1 MNKFKFATSS
11 AIALVGL
18 GLATPLPVLA
28 ETKPNVVS
36 VDDLQ
41 TKIDNLKETISKLE
55 SSIKEENRKLEAT
68 NLQISKS
75 KTLLD
80 EYKKQ
85 YEENKDVNETAITYK
100 KYDVEKLKEK
110 LATAKENKAQAQKA
124 LDEATKE
131 KTILADKIAE
141 TEKENQDKISEI
153 KNLVTKENSTISK
166 LDTLKTTKVPRPKL
180 PTTYGIYEL
189 NEVGGKAKEQTGETL
204 ANTVENN
211 KNYSIPQYVKQGEN
225 ETVDITNL
233 TDSQSK
239 ELNEFTA
246 KVINDIRE
254 QLGYT
259 PVSVTSRSIKSGKQ
273 VADNYQKDNYLVNK
287 DNFGKDIN
295 ATTLP
300 VDGEHSP
307 VVSSVV
313 NSRTTLG
320 TKVSSMDNIKEDIY
334 NAIMSIV
341 FNSNSSTPT
350 SRVYSLLDNPNSL
363 GIGYS
368 YFPEEGVTQ
377 IHFTFSSSD
386 ETDPLN
392 QDSGNYQTLYEQ
404 ENPEALNVYNTELAP
419 TQEKLQKDRT
429 DYQTNLDN
437 LDTYNRQLKELEND
451 YDNSEIVKTRKSD
464 LQKATEEVTNTK
476 TELANTKT
484 ELENMIN
491 AYKFNQEYETKV
503 AEENKKL
510 DEFTKYKEDSEHNL
524 EAFNRELDETKAELA
539 KLENNSTPTDDK
551 GTTPNKG
558 NNSSTTTPVDTNTKD
573 SDEQPSKEDN
583 TPQKE
588 STKGDDKGSTD
599 TSDEKDNPST
609 TTPVDTNTKDSDE
622 QPTKGNDT
630 PQKEPTRGNDT
641 TTPTQ
646 EDNNKSAEVET
657 TTEET
662 TRNSETKA
670 TDTNSQ
676 ENSPVEDSKA
686 DNSTNTFTEDN
697 KPIEVKYNT
706 KSQNEY
712 DSNKELPKASISNLI
727 SLSLGMSIL
736 GGTSLKG
743 KKRNSK

>member
-28 ETKPNVVS
+28 ETKPNVVT

-55 SSIKEENRKLEAT
+55 ASIKEENRKLEST

-75 KTLLD
+75 KALLD

-85 YEENKDVNETAITYK
+85 YEENKEVNETAITYK

-131 KTILADKIAE
+131 KTILANKIAE

-153 KNLVTKENSTISK
+153 KDLVTKENSTISK

-189 NEVGGKAKEQTGETL
+189 NEVGGKAKKQTGDTL

-225 ETVDITNL
+225 EVVDITNL

-246 KVINDIRE
+246 KIINDIRE
-254 QLGYT
+254 QLGYA

-287 DNFGKDIN
+287 DNFGDDIN
-295 ATTLP
+295 AMTLP
-300 VDGEHSP
+300 VDGEHTP
-307 VVSSVV
+307 IVSSVE
-313 NSRTTLG
+313 NSRTNLG

-334 NAIMSIV
+334 NAVMSIV
-341 FNSNSSTPT
+341 FNSNSSSPT

-386 ETDPLN
+386 ESDPLN
-392 QDSGNYQTLYEQ
+392 QDQSNYQTLYEQ
-404 ENPEALNVYNTELAP
+404 ENSEALNVYNTELAP
-419 TQEKLQKDRT
+419 TQEKLRKDRT

-451 YDNSEIVKTRKSD
+451 YENSEIVQTRKAD
-464 LQKATEEVTNTK
+464 LQKATEEVTNTE
-476 TELANTKT
+476 TELANTKA

-510 DEFTKYKEDSEHNL
+510 DEFTKDKNDSEHNL
-524 EAFNRELDETKAELA
+524 EAFNIELKETKEELA
-539 KLENNSTPTDDK
+539 KLENSSTPTKDDNKGTEPTKGDK
-551 GTTPNKG
+551 GTTDTPKG
-558 NNSSTTTPVDTNTKD
+558 NDNSSKTSPEEKPSQGEDVPTPTPNE
-573 SDEQPSKEDN
+573 EQPSKENNN

-588 STKGDDKGSTD
+588 S
-599 TSDEKDNPST
+599 P
-609 TTPVDTNTKDSDE
+609 
-622 QPTKGNDT
+622 KGNDT
-630 PQKEPTRGNDT
+630 PTPSLDEPS
-641 TTPTQ
+641 
-646 EDNNKSAEVET
+646 K
-657 TTEET
+657 EET
-662 TRNSETKA
+662 TVNYENKT
-670 TDTNSQ
+670 TDTDST

-686 DNSTNTFTEDN
+686 DNSTTNTSTEDN

-706 KSQNEY
+706 EAKKEDNG
-712 DSNKELPKASISNLI
+712 NKELPKASISNLI

>member
-28 ETKPNVVS
+28 ETKPNVVN

-75 KTLLD
+75 KALLE

-100 KYDVEKLKEK
+100 KYDVEQLKEK
-110 LATAKENKAQAQKA
+110 LATAKENKVQAQKA

-131 KTILADKIAE
+131 KTVLANKIAE

-153 KNLVTKENSTISK
+153 KDLVTKENSTISK

-211 KNYSIPQYVKQGEN
+211 KNYSIPQYVKQGED
-225 ETVDITNL
+225 EKVDITNF
-233 TDSQSK
+233 TDSQCK

-313 NSRTTLG
+313 NSRTNLG
-320 TKVSSMDNIKEDIY
+320 TKESSMDNVKEDIY
-334 NAIMSIV
+334 NAVMSIV
-341 FNSNSSTPT
+341 FNSNSSSPT

-404 ENPEALNVYNTELAP
+404 ETPEALNVYNTELAP

-437 LDTYNRQLKELEND
+437 LDTYNRQLKELEDD
-451 YDNSEIVKTRKSD
+451 YENSEIVKTRKSD
-464 LQKATEEVTNTK
+464 LQKATEEVTNTE

-539 KLENNSTPTDDK
+539 KLENNSTPTKGDNK

-558 NNSSTTTPVDTNTKD
+558 NDSSTTTPVDTNTKD
-573 SDEQPSKEDN
+573 SDEQPSKGNDS
-583 TPQKE
+583 PQKE
-588 STKGDDKGSTD
+588 SST
-599 TSDEKDNPST
+599 PI
-609 TTPVDTNTKDSDE
+609 
-622 QPTKGNDT
+622 
-630 PQKEPTRGNDT
+630 
-641 TTPTQ
+641 Q
-646 EDNNKSAEVET
+646 EDNKSAEAET
-657 TTEET
+657 TTDET

-676 ENSPVEDSKA
+676 ENSPVEDSKV
-686 DNSTNTFTEDN
+686 DNTSTEDN

-706 KSQNEY
+706 EVKKEDN
-712 DSNKELPKASISNLI
+712 SNKELPKASISNLI

>member
-1 MNKFKFATSS
+1 
-11 AIALVGL
+11 
-18 GLATPLPVLA
+18 
-28 ETKPNVVS
+28 
-36 VDDLQ
+36 
-41 TKIDNLKETISKLE
+41 
-55 SSIKEENRKLEAT
+55 
-68 NLQISKS
+68 
-75 KTLLD
+75 
-80 EYKKQ
+80 
-85 YEENKDVNETAITYK
+85 
-100 KYDVEKLKEK
+100 
-110 LATAKENKAQAQKA
+110 
-124 LDEATKE
+124 
-131 KTILADKIAE
+131 
-141 TEKENQDKISEI
+141 
-153 KNLVTKENSTISK
+153 
-166 LDTLKTTKVPRPKL
+166 
-180 PTTYGIYEL
+180 
-189 NEVGGKAKEQTGETL
+189 
-204 ANTVENN
+204 
-211 KNYSIPQYVKQGEN
+211 
-225 ETVDITNL
+225 
-233 TDSQSK
+233 
-239 ELNEFTA
+239 
-246 KVINDIRE
+246 
-254 QLGYT
+254 
-259 PVSVTSRSIKSGKQ
+259 
-273 VADNYQKDNYLVNK
+273 
-287 DNFGKDIN
+287 
-295 ATTLP
+295 
-300 VDGEHSP
+300 
-307 VVSSVV
+307 
-313 NSRTTLG
+313 
-320 TKVSSMDNIKEDIY
+320 MDNVKEDIY
-334 NAIMSIV
+334 NAVMSIV

-377 IHFTFSSSD
+377 IHFTFSTSD

-404 ENPEALNVYNTELAP
+404 ENSEALNVYNTELAP

-464 LQKATEEVTNTK
+464 LQKATEEVINTE

-539 KLENNSTPTDDK
+539 KLENNSTPTEDK

-573 SDEQPSKEDN
+573 SDEQPAKEN
-583 TPQKE
+583 
-588 STKGDDKGSTD
+588 
-599 TSDEKDNPST
+599 N
-609 TTPVDTNTKDSDE
+609 
-622 QPTKGNDT
+622 T

-686 DNSTNTFTEDN
+686 DNSTNTS
-697 KPIEVKYNT
+697 KI
-706 KSQNEY
+706 
-712 DSNKELPKASISNLI
+712 INL
-727 SLSLGMSIL
+727 
-736 GGTSLKG
+736 
-743 KKRNSK
+743 

>member
-28 ETKPNVVS
+28 ETKPNVVT

-75 KTLLD
+75 KALLE

-100 KYDVEKLKEK
+100 KYDVEQLKEK

-131 KTILADKIAE
+131 KTVLADKIAE

-153 KNLVTKENSTISK
+153 KDLVTKENSTISK

-211 KNYSIPQYVKQGEN
+211 KNYSIPQYVKQGED

-300 VDGEHSP
+300 ADGEHSP

-313 NSRTTLG
+313 NSRTNLG
-320 TKVSSMDNIKEDIY
+320 TKESSMDNIKEDIY
-334 NAIMSIV
+334 NAVMSIV

-419 TQEKLQKDRT
+419 TQERLQKDRT

-464 LQKATEEVTNTK
+464 LQKATEEVTNTE

-524 EAFNRELDETKAELA
+524 EAFTRELDETKAELA
-539 KLENNSTPTDDK
+539 KLENNSTPTKGDNK

-558 NNSSTTTPVDTNTKD
+558 NDSSTTTPVDTNTKD

-588 STKGDDKGSTD
+588 STKGDD
-599 TSDEKDNPST
+599 T
-609 TTPVDTNTKDSDE
+609 TI
-622 QPTKGNDT
+622 
-630 PQKEPTRGNDT
+630 
-641 TTPTQ
+641 PTQ
-646 EDNNKSAEVET
+646 EDNNKSTEVGT

-676 ENSPVEDSKA
+676 ENSPVEDSKV
-686 DNSTNTFTEDN
+686 DKTSTEDN

-706 KSQNEY
+706 ESQNTESQNKD

-727 SLSLGMSIL
+727 SLSLGMSLL
-736 GGTSLKG
+736 GGASLKG